1 MEYFNAF
8 LCGGLLCALGQ
19 ILIDRTK
26 LTPAKILVCYV
37 TAGVILGGS
46 GLYQYLVDWAGSWC
60 HRSPHRLWLYP
71 GKRSA
76 GGGTAAR
83 PAGGFYRGSRG
94 HGRRCGRRHLLRLSG
109 RPAVQSPAQTLKK
122 SVEFF
127 KTPPIF
133 LTYAFTS
140 FSPAT
145 AICSA
150 VRSQSA
156 PSWTIRSFQHR
167 MYSCRNSPAK
177 LS

>member
-46 GLYQYLVDWAGSWC
+46 GLYQYLVDWAG
-60 HRSPHRLWLYP
+60 
-71 GKRSA
+71 A
-76 GGGTAAR
+76 GATVPLTGFGYTLATGAR
-83 PAGGFYRGSRG
+83 EAVQQPAGGFYRGSRR
-94 HGRRCGRRHLLRLSG
+94 HGRRCGGRHLLRLSG
-109 RPAVQSPAQTLKK
+109 RPAVQSPAKTLKK
-122 SVEFF
+122 AVEFF

-133 LTYAFTS
+133 LAYAFAS